1 MVTEQE
7 RELTKKE
14 RDKDVRRLIG
24 NQIRKYRTK
33 RAMTQEDL
41 VGEVGRNLSVNSLSR
56 YEKGETEMGI
66 MTFLALA
73 AALCV
78 EPNDLV
84 PDKLLISP
92 KTVSISKDFE
102 RLSDDRKYIVNQII
116 NSLLCQQ
123 EFQE

>member
-14 RDKDVRRLIG
+14 RDKDARRQIG
-24 NQIRKYRTK
+24 DQIRKYRTK

-84 PDKLLISP
+84 PDELLISP

-123 EFQE
+123 ELQE

>member
-14 RDKDVRRLIG
+14 RDKDARRLIG

-84 PDKLLISP
+84 PDKLLISL